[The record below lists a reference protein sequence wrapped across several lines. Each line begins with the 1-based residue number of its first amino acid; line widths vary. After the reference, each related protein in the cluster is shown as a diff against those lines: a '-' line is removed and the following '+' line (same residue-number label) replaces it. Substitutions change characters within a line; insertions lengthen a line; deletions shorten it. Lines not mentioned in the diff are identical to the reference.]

1 MKIERPYEDFR
12 RRFILFLL
20 MSTFLLP
27 ANILGVS
34 FKKGHEMD
42 LKYTLHKTAHPSNV
56 GNNVTDEKT
65 ETKGAVSIDNQKLS
79 WSMIASISIISVIA
93 TYVGLLW
100 TSYLKDQ
107 PMDKQ
112 CLMNNICRD
121 LINTNTLYCW
131 FWTAASVTFKI
142 FKDHEQN
149 PIRHELAKYLALMNE
164 AIFLIMMMYICLA
177 GVLRLYT
184 LRFQVLDPLEE
195 WFGERE
201 KMTMICVR
209 LSILSMTL
217 FFVSM
222 LHLGS
227 IRPLVFY
234 KVTKPYMTWEDTPL
248 GSLLLSGFNTGLCV
262 ICGILFIAS
271 KIYQNSLDSKL
282 QVYHIELGTQGNSN
296 VNGISN
302 CRKNPTTNEE
312 TSRCAKE
319 SQGALAWAGRV
330 STATLYIVTAILL
343 NLMSLLI
350 HLDVIYIDIW
360 WGVTGMV
367 GILGVVNRVALIF
380 WYRDLTTYCLRKVK
394 GDINDVV
401 GLINGFIS
409 TVKKLRSRI
418 APIQ

>member
-1 MKIERPYEDFR
+1 
-12 RRFILFLL
+12 
-20 MSTFLLP
+20 
-27 ANILGVS
+27 
-34 FKKGHEMD
+34 
-42 LKYTLHKTAHPSNV
+42 
-56 GNNVTDEKT
+56 
-65 ETKGAVSIDNQKLS
+65 
-79 WSMIASISIISVIA
+79 
-93 TYVGLLW
+93 
-100 TSYLKDQ
+100 
-107 PMDKQ
+107 
-112 CLMNNICRD
+112 
-121 LINTNTLYCW
+121 
-131 FWTAASVTFKI
+131 
-142 FKDHEQN
+142 
-149 PIRHELAKYLALMNE
+149 
-164 AIFLIMMMYICLA
+164 
-177 GVLRLYT
+177 
-184 LRFQVLDPLEE
+184 
-195 WFGERE
+195 
-201 KMTMICVR
+201 
-209 LSILSMTL
+209 MTL

-262 ICGILFIAS
+262 ICGILFIAA

-330 STATLYIVTAILL
+330 STATLYMVTAILL